1 MTTDNSMIGKVSFIE
16 PPIKTL
22 RFEPIK
28 DSMVIESQPYLDY
41 GQYNALQVAPDT
53 TGKAAALFG
62 FSGINLST
70 DQLAHIKSAK
80 LILHTSD
87 PSITNVSAK
96 LHTITDNNWTENG
109 VTWKSAPTYT
119 QYPIM
124 EATATAGVISYDITK
139 YLTNLGCLSD
149 GSQFGFRVDS
159 DSTTASNNPL
169 SVNSRESTDHNSRP
183 IIEVQYYKYE
193 ALPVMVSVA
202 GDITVEVGYKL
213 DIPCDVTVDSNNSI
227 EDIACDLTVEK
238 DPITPVEIVCD
249 VTAKQRYIGFI
260 NGDLTVEK
268 DPIDPVVIPCDL
280 SVAVPIGALDITGDL
295 TIEKQSYNGDIICDV
310 SFAVPL
316 DPSVIDGD
324 LTVEKDAITP
334 AEIVCDISVP
344 GDVKADITGDLTVEK
359 QSYNGDIICDISL
372 EVPFAPIDITG
383 DLTVKKQSYVSE
395 YIICDLQ
402 IQEMVYQDIT
412 ADLTVEKQQST
423 TDINCDI
430 SVRPCIGK
438 EINCFINVVNLM
450 APTDINCDIEIVPGG
465 IEEINCDVTVEVDTS
480 LDIPCDIT
488 VEVRANAFIDGT
500 VSVALPT
507 AVEITSDVTVEGYT
521 SSDIVCDITVPIQ
534 PKSYSYCYI
543 M

>member
-1 MTTDNSMIGKVSFIE
+1 MTTNNSMIGKVSFIE

-28 DSMVIESQPYLDY
+28 DSMIIESQPYLDY
-41 GQYNALQVAPDT
+41 GQYNVLQVAPDT

-62 FSGINLST
+62 FSGINLSSI
-70 DQLAHIKSAK
+70 QLAHIKSAK

-87 PSITNVSAK
+87 PSNTNVSAK

-334 AEIVCDISVP
+334 AEIVCDIGVP

-383 DLTVKKQSYVSE
+383 
-395 YIICDLQ
+395 
-402 IQEMVYQDIT
+402 
-412 ADLTVEKQQST
+412 DLTVEKQQST

-488 VEVRANAFIDGT
+488 VEVRVDEFIDCTLG
-500 VSVALPT
+500 VALPT
-507 AVEITSDVTVEGYT
+507 AVEITGDVTVEVYT
-521 SSDIVCDITVPIQ
+521 SSDIVCDITVPV
-534 PKSYSYCYI
+534 KSYSYCYI